1 MGSQFREQINATYA
15 MFEKIKADRTMIRW
29 RLREARDM
37 RHDPIA
43 HWEASGYVVEK
54 RYGTRHQSE
63 LLGVLGICQRRN
75 EAGEDVIMLLSEDEK
90 HAIIMTRSNDP
101 ENRDG

>member
-1 MGSQFREQINATYA
+1 MSRFREQTSV
-15 MFEKIKADRTMIRW
+15 MFEVFEKIKADRTMIRW
-29 RLREARDM
+29 KLRKAREM

-43 HWEASGYVVEK
+43 RWEARGYVVEK
-54 RYGTRHQSE
+54 RYATVHQSE

-90 HAIIMTRSNDP
+90 HAIIMTRSKDP
-101 ENRDG
+101 ENRDA